1 MNPLIFSGLSK
12 QQIRVLKLTGDAL
25 NTKEIAMKMKLSH
38 KSVEYHRSK
47 LYQIF
52 PKFQSP
58 IKLAR
63 LAIASGL
70 SSLCLMCMAA
80 GAQQP
85 FLVVSNPAPVV
96 QLAWNPS
103 TASGVTNYTV
113 YFGVGSGQY
122 TNKTLVG
129 SITNAAITL
138 PARGVTFYFAAT
150 ATAGG
155 LESLFSNEVN
165 YTPPNPPAPPTQ
177 KPLTVLTVMKSTAPD
192 GVFADAGMSWSDVP
206 SDTASFYR
214 LKIDRGVMPSLAQP
228 PVPK

>member
-1 MNPLIFSGLSK
+1 VTAGGLTK
-12 QQIRVLKLTGDAL
+12 TQMRVLKLVGDGL
-25 NTKEIAMKMKLSH
+25 GTKEIAYKMKISP
-38 KSVEYHRSK
+38 KTCEYHRAA
-47 LYQIF
+47 LNRIF
-52 PKFQSP
+52 GFAGGS
-58 IKLAR
+58 IHLAR
-63 LAIASGL
+63 IAIAFGL

-129 SITNAAITL
+129 NVTNAAITL

-150 ATAGG
+150 ATSGG

-192 GVFADAGMSWSDVP
+192 GVFADSGMNWSGTPDQP
-206 SDTASFYR
+206 MAYYKLR
-214 LKIDRGVMPSLAQP
+214 IDRGIMLSVIQP
-228 PVPK
+228 PAPK